1 MNKKLTDTQKTTT
14 IFYLQEY
21 VSLEEQ
27 IAIKIWYDGNPAN
40 LVFKKIDLY
49 WEESDGYY
57 YSCGNVS
64 YNISRID
71 KDRYLVTLKELQ
83 EDDRITISTYNEIS
97 DESTDLPRNALF
109 LKVKQSLEIEG
120 CMRMQPPLN
129 VYNTEFKEDGGGG
142 DYEEF
147 KKKRASVE
155 KALGFIKNE
164 RR

>member
-1 MNKKLTDTQKTTT
+1 MNKKLTDTKKTTT

-27 IAIKIWYDGNPAN
+27 IALKIWYDGNPAH

-49 WEESDGYY
+49 WEEDDGYY

-64 YNISRID
+64 YNISRTD
-71 KDRYLVTLKELQ
+71 KDRYLVTLRELQ
-83 EDDRITISTYNEIS
+83 EDDRITISTYHEIS

-109 LKVKQSLEIEG
+109 VKIKQSIEREG
-120 CMRMQPPLN
+120 CMRMQPPHN
-129 VYNTEFKEDGGGG
+129 VYNTEFEEDGGG
-142 DYEEF
+142 DFEEY

-155 KALGFIKNE
+155 KALGFVKKE
-164 RR
+164 RK